1 MMIMVYAGKEYKAT
15 LTSQGLLI
23 GALNVILPIKPVVK
37 VVEWKIAA

>member
-15 LTSQGLLI
+15 LTDKGLLI
-23 GALNVILPIKPVVK
+23 GALNVVLPIKPVVK